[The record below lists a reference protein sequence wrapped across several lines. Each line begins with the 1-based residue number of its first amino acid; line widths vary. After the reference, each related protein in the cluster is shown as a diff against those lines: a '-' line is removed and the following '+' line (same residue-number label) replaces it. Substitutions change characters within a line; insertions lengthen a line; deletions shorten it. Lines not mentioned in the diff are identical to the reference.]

1 MARRRR
7 TFDATFKAQVVLEW
21 LTGQATQAELCRKH
35 QLSAT
40 LLATWKMLVI
50 EGLPHLFQ
58 PDEQR
63 SQELQRIAE
72 LEPMLGRKTMELEI
86 LKKASTL
93 RNGRTTANGS
103 S

>member
-7 TFDATFKAQVVLEW
+7 TFDAAFKAKVVLEW
-21 LTGQATQAELCRKH
+21 ISGQTTQAELCRKH

-40 LLATWKMLVI
+40 LLGTWKALVL
-50 EGLPHLFQ
+50 EGLPQLFQ

-72 LEPMLGRKTMELEI
+72 LEQMLGRKTMELEI

-93 RNGRTTANGS
+93 LNGRTSTS
-103 S
+103 SSL